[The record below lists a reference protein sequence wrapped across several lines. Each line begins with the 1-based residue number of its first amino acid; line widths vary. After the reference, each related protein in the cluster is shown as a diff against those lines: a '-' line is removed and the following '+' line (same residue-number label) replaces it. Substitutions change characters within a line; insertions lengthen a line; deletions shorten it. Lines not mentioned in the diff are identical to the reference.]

1 MGGIRRIGRERRHF
15 CLVCHEN
22 RTPFNEL
29 EAMLTECACFTCH
42 GFGRTLCVIVVRP
55 KSSGFR
61 MSSTEWVALEQK
73 VSELMEL
80 CAILSRENRAL
91 RAQQQNWTTERAKL
105 IEKNELAKSRVESMI
120 TRLKALEQD

>member
-1 MGGIRRIGRERRHF
+1 M
-15 CLVCHEN
+15 
-22 RTPFNEL
+22 P
-29 EAMLTECACFTCH
+29 
-42 GFGRTLCVIVVRP
+42 RP
-55 KSSGFR
+55 E
-61 MSSTEWVALEQK
+61 STSPEWAALERK
-73 VSELMEL
+73 VSELIEL